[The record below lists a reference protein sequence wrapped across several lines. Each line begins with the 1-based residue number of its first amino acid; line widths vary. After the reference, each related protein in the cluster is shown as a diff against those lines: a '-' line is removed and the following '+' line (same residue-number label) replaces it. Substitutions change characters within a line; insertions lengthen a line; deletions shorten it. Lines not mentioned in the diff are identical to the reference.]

1 MQCGA
6 YACARVCVG
15 VFVLLQIYLV
25 YLNKRYRNVN
35 WRAHQTMNKNSNNNN
50 KNNNHNRCICW
61 QRRVQR
67 CCRKSLL
74 GVMLEGLQKKKH
86 KHQQHLQTSTAS
98 AEAAVAAAAAAVE
111 IDFDVVFGDATRH
124 DATRRIP
131 NRTKAAHLSIN

>member
-1 MQCGA
+1 MWRVCVR
-6 YACARVCVG
+6 ACVCVG

-74 GVMLEGLQKKKH
+74 GVMLQGLPKKK
-86 KHQQHLQTSTAS
+86 KKT
-98 AEAAVAAAAAAVE
+98 
-111 IDFDVVFGDATRH
+111 
-124 DATRRIP
+124 
-131 NRTKAAHLSIN
+131 